1 MSLNES
7 QQISTL
13 PSKWPGVTSLRALL
27 AREKDDDTPRLTVI
41 LCEAFSA
48 VYLALLLYGLC
59 SYDCV
64 ILFHVAAHN
73 FTQETW
79 GRLFGGGIKKLL
91 RTASVSSSGTN
102 AVVPASQ
109 SNNTTPTEEGSA
121 TSNWLTKQREK
132 LNFRLL
138 GHQPSNMKEDKPTYR
153 EQFVPPEMSILAY
166 LLTKVTTAKLKVAFT
181 ELNYCS
187 RRQVE
192 TLRKK
197 RLIQKQKT
205 KTCLKLQ
212 QQCK

>member
-7 QQISTL
+7 QQITTL

-41 LCEAFSA
+41 LCEAFAA
-48 VYLALLLYGLC
+48 VYLALVLYGLC

-79 GRLFGGGIKKLL
+79 GTLFGGGIKKLL
-91 RTASVSSSGTN
+91 RTASVSSSGTG
-102 AVVPASQ
+102 AVVPVSQ
-109 SNNTTPTEEGSA
+109 TTTPTEEGSGTA
-121 TSNWLTKQREK
+121 NWLTKQREK

-138 GHQPSNMKEDKPTYR
+138 GHQPSNMKEDRPTYR

-166 LLTKVTTAKLKVAFT
+166 LLTKVSYVFSILRSIHSFSLSFIDLFINFLDLKFT
-181 ELNYCS
+181 NS
-187 RRQVE
+187 FIHKF
-192 TLRKK
+192 THF
-197 RLIQKQKT
+197 
-205 KTCLKLQ
+205 
-212 QQCK
+212 

>member
-41 LCEAFSA
+41 LCEAFTA
-48 VYLALLLYGLC
+48 VYLALVLYGLC

-64 ILFHVAAHN
+64 ILFHVTAHN

-79 GRLFGGGIKKLL
+79 GKLFGGGIKKLL
-91 RTASVSSSGTN
+91 RTASVSSGGVGTN
-102 AVVPASQ
+102 VPAVQ
-109 SNNTTPTEEGSA
+109 SNTTTPTEEGSGTA
-121 TSNWLTKQREK
+121 NWLIKQREK

-166 LLTKVTTAKLKVAFT
+166 LLTKVINVKCIKSIV
-181 ELNYCS
+181 
-187 RRQVE
+187 
-192 TLRKK
+192 
-197 RLIQKQKT
+197 
-205 KTCLKLQ
+205 
-212 QQCK
+212 

>member
-7 QQISTL
+7 QQITTL

-41 LCEAFSA
+41 LCEAFAA
-48 VYLALLLYGLC
+48 VYLALVLYGLC

-91 RTASVSSSGTN
+91 RTASVSSSGT
-102 AVVPASQ
+102 VVPALQ
-109 SNNTTPTEEGSA
+109 SNNTTPTEEGSSTA
-121 TSNWLTKQREK
+121 NWLTKQREK

-138 GHQPSNMKEDKPTYR
+138 GHQPSTMKEDKPTYR

-166 LLTKVTTAKLKVAFT
+166 LLTKVKNLFSSEK
-181 ELNYCS
+181 
-187 RRQVE
+187 
-192 TLRKK
+192 
-197 RLIQKQKT
+197 
-205 KTCLKLQ
+205 
-212 QQCK
+212 

>member
-7 QQISTL
+7 QQITTL

-41 LCEAFSA
+41 LCEAFAA
-48 VYLALLLYGLC
+48 VYLALVLYGLC

-64 ILFHVAAHN
+64 ILFHVAAHD

-79 GRLFGGGIKKLL
+79 GKLFGGGIKKLL
-91 RTASVSSSGTN
+91 RTASVSSGGTN
-102 AVVPASQ
+102 TTVAALPS
-109 SNNTTPTEEGSA
+109 STTTPTEEGGSG

-138 GHQPSNMKEDKPTYR
+138 GHQPSTMKEDKPTYR

-166 LLTKVTTAKLKVAFT
+166 LLTKV
-181 ELNYCS
+181 CRS
-187 RRQVE
+187 
-192 TLRKK
+192 
-197 RLIQKQKT
+197 
-205 KTCLKLQ
+205 
-212 QQCK
+212 